1 MRRSLVALPIVF
13 GGLFIAAIVYASTTW
28 RPFDRPEYVEID
40 TSESAFLIPLEGDTM
55 NQSSFQSVQFLD
67 QKKVAAKRIQITH
80 RWNQTGRL
88 PSHGEWI
95 PSVRL
100 IKVDRRPITREW
112 TNSTKTGTSSRSE
125 AIAVET
131 SDSVNFSLGV
141 SCTARIPEDLAAVY
155 LYAYP
160 SKSLAEMMDSE
171 VRARIQEAV
180 STEAAKFDFDHLRSK
195 KNEMMAAVKRD
206 VVPFFKAKGIEI
218 TTVAILGGL
227 SFDNHEIQRA
237 IDETAKSSQL
247 KVAAEARREA
257 QEVENKTMRLAA
269 EGRAQAAKLEAQG
282 KADADLARAEADAK
296 MRRMA
301 AEAEAEALRK
311 LAGARVQEAQEA
323 MEAGDLYVRIKSL
336 EMETQRWKQW
346 DGKYPSYVIQLGT
359 GLDGRSLFGTPL
371 LSGETPR
378 KTTLAEAPGK

>member
-1 MRRSLVALPIVF
+1 MRKSNFAVPVVF
-13 GGLFIAAIVYASTTW
+13 GGLAMGSLVFASLLW

-55 NQSSFQSVQFLD
+55 NQSAFQSVHFLD
-67 QKKVAAKRIQITH
+67 QRKVAAKRIQITH

-88 PSHGEWI
+88 PAQGEWI

-100 IKVDRRPITREW
+100 IKVDRRPVTREW
-112 TNSTKTGTSSRSE
+112 TSSSKTGTSARNE

-131 SDSVNFSLGV
+131 RDSVNFSMGV

-155 LYAYP
+155 LYSYP

-171 VRARIQEAV
+171 IRARIQEAV
-180 STEAAKFDFDHLRSK
+180 STESAKYDFDILRSK
-195 KNEMMAAVKRD
+195 KNEIMAAVRLD
-206 VVPFFKAKGIEI
+206 LVPFFKSKGIEI
-218 TTVAILGGL
+218 STVAILGGL
-227 SFDNHEIQRA
+227 TYDNPELQRA

-282 KADADLARAEADAK
+282 KADAELARAEAEAK
-296 MRRMA
+296 IKRLS
-301 AEAEAEALRK
+301 AEAEAESLRK
-311 LAGARVQEAQEA
+311 IAAARVQEAQEA
-323 MEAGDLYVRIKSL
+323 MEAGDLYVKIKSL

-346 DGKYPSYVIQLGT
+346 DGRYPSYVIQPGI
-359 GLDGRSLFGTPL
+359 GLDGRSWFGTPTL
-371 LSGETPR
+371 PGETPR
-378 KTTLAEAPGK
+378 KTALAETPGK